1 MKTVLFDMDGTIF
14 DTERISYE
22 CWCQAAKILGLSI
35 NIDALID
42 DMYGLNNHTFAHF
55 FTSRFGADFPYREL
69 IAKREECVR
78 NTLLQNG
85 VPKKPGVPAVF
96 EALRGRGYKLALVS
110 STVTSDIL
118 RFLSLADLDGTF
130 DLVLGGDAIE
140 RGKPEPDCYL
150 LAAKHLGAAPS
161 ECTVVED
168 SKNGILS
175 GSRAGMRTVLI
186 PDRQKP
192 DAEMLAH
199 ANYQLQSL
207 NELPSLLDKLENNA

>member
-1 MKTVLFDMDGTIF
+1 MKAVLFDMDGTIF

-22 CWCQAAKILGLSI
+22 CWCQAAKTLGLP
-35 NIDALID
+35 IDISTLID

-69 IAKREECVR
+69 IARREECVR
-78 NTLLQNG
+78 NTLLSNG

-96 EALRGRGYKLALVS
+96 DALRARGYKLGLVS
-110 STVTSDIL
+110 STTTADIL
-118 RFLSLADLDGTF
+118 RYLSLADLDGTF

-150 LAAKHLGAAPS
+150 LAAERLGVAPAD
-161 ECTVVED
+161 CTVVED

-186 PDRQKP
+186 PDRQRP

-199 ANYQLQSL
+199 ASHRLQSL
-207 NELPSLLDKLENNA
+207 DELAALLDSLEQNA